1 MSLLNN
7 NFLTF
12 GGESVTGRVPTQMI
26 VYAPDGYQLSEMQ
39 QGAVSHVYK
48 LFCDAVRVSVA
59 GYHVQNLLLP
69 DGTKVRMESINGV
82 DKVMVWPVGGGG
94 DDDKMP
100 HGFAVRSET
109 DNWLKPFIYGL
120 TVDEDDRR
128 EWKVNKDIVPQAK
141 NLILGT
147 TRIIRK
153 PEGKDYYMVLPL
165 VYGDGGTGGTRKLFD
180 YWAHGAKVVSGSSG
194 SDPVTPVAIAAY
206 EGTGLIEFHKPHLVV
221 DGKVRTFDQEG
232 NAVQLYAHEPP
243 TPILLVEPEDPHFLP
258 ALVDSKGDRLV
269 LSSYR
274 RAIIAPTFPI
284 GQYKFKSEK
293 LKLLEGVYVND
304 GTVSAS
310 LILKPQGENVSV
322 MTNTYDYT
330 LDESPEDS
338 LFVRYFGHEVSGG
351 VARTWV
357 WRGYDDVLF
366 SWDGLTYWGVVMT
379 EMDTTPYRSPV
390 AGVGFVQKYEE
401 TPAENPAE
409 TALFYVGKSEE
420 LSQVKLQTWLKYPI
434 TRHWRGG
441 WKEAGLL
448 GWPGGTY
455 YGVFKKYIGRYNSE
469 YKITGTPEVYFDGWE
484 THDNRVKLLSGT
496 ANSILT
502 GHFYLDR
509 EERRETL
516 WGLDYADNVLYTPV
530 PYYVDPDPP
539 GPYIVG
545 ETYSLGTNS
554 LKVAQTTDMKPEF
567 RQIVAD
573 YSEPGPGKARTLLVK
588 VTRDEFVPPDNTID
602 YDLSTI
608 YLLDYD
614 GPGCF
619 WAGIKVRIES
629 KGARWGQVSG
639 AYKGCMEK
647 KADPTYTITIS
658 FVSAWKNPE
667 TDEVVRAEKILQE
680 PVTATRPMFEA
691 TATNLGNPYTYPIDD
706 QFRQMVFYVLPKFA
720 LPYEAGEMFEA
731 LATPQG
737 VNPHFVGADHRPDI
751 TGDDAAKY
759 WSDKGIEYSYLK
771 GGREYPHGKR
781 ARGMLYA
788 RDIKPTDLS
797 AAAWLLIATKCNAP
811 LNNQMMA
818 PGADEDA
825 WHYFPAIKEAL
836 EKTYHIELRDGVLV
850 DWSSEIYE
858 VASKKQPTE
867 RKLQLY
873 EV

>member
-12 GGESVTGRVPTQMI
+12 GGEPVTGRVPTQMI
-26 VYAPDGYQLSEMQ
+26 VYAPEGYQLSEMQ

-59 GYHVQNLLLP
+59 GYHVQNRLLP

-109 DNWLKPFIYGL
+109 DDWLKPFIYGL

-153 PEGKDYYMVLPL
+153 PEGEDYYMILPL
-165 VYGDGGTGGTRKLFD
+165 VHANGNTGGTRKLFD
-180 YWAHGAKVVSGSSG
+180 YWAHGMKAVDESGG
-194 SDPVTPVAIAAY
+194 APITPVAIVAY
-206 EGTGLIEFHKPHLVV
+206 EGTGLIDFHKPHLVV
-221 DGKVRTFDQEG
+221 DGKVRTFDQDG
-232 NAVQLYAHEPP
+232 KVVQLYEHTPP
-243 TPILLVEPEDPHFLP
+243 TPILLEPEDPHFLP

-274 RAIIAPTFPI
+274 RAIIAPKFSL

-310 LILKPQGENVSV
+310 LTLKPQGENVSV
-322 MTNTYDYT
+322 VNNTSNDN
-330 LDESPEDS
+330 LGESPEDS
-338 LFVRYFGHEVSGG
+338 LFVRYFASSSVAGG
-351 VARTWV
+351 IIGKTYV
-357 WRGYDDVLF
+357 WRGYEDVLF
-366 SWDGLTYWGVVMT
+366 SWQGVVHWGIVMT

-390 AGVGFVQKYEE
+390 DGDGFVQKYEE

-441 WKEAGLL
+441 WKEAGLFDWL
-448 GWPGGTY
+448 PPGDY
-455 YGVFKKYIGRYNSE
+455 YGVVKKYIGRYNSE

-484 THDNRVKLLSGT
+484 TYDNRVKLLSGT

-502 GHFYLDR
+502 GHYYLDR
-509 EERRETL
+509 EDRRETL
-516 WGLDYADNVLYTPV
+516 SALDYADNVLYTPV
-530 PYYVDPDPP
+530 PSYVDPIPI
-539 GPYIVG
+539 GPFVHG
-545 ETYSLGTNS
+545 QTYSMGTNS

-567 RQIVAD
+567 RQIIAD
-573 YSEPGPGKARTLLVK
+573 YRNRITK
-588 VTRDEFVPPDNTID
+588 DEFVPPDNTID

-639 AYKGCMEK
+639 AYKGSMEK

-667 TDEVVRAEKILQE
+667 TNKVVRAEKILQE

-691 TATNLGNPYTYPIDD
+691 TATNLGNPYTYPADD
-706 QFRQMVFYVLPKFA
+706 PYKQMVFYVLPKFA

-825 WHYFPAIKEAL
+825 WHYFPAIKEAI

>member
-7 NFLTF
+7 NFMTF

-26 VYAPDGYQLSEMQ
+26 VYAPEGYQLSKMQ

-59 GYHVQNLLLP
+59 KYHIQNRILP
-69 DGTKVRMESINGV
+69 DGTKVRMESNNGV
-82 DKVMVWPVGGGG
+82 DRVMVWPVGGGEEN
-94 DDDKMP
+94 KMP

-109 DNWLKPFIYGL
+109 DNWLTPFIYGL
-120 TVDEDDRR
+120 IVDDDGGRA
-128 EWKVNKDIVPQAK
+128 WKAKSDIVPQVK
-141 NLILGT
+141 KQVRGT

-153 PEGKDYYMVLPL
+153 PVGKDYYMMLPL
-165 VYGDGGTGGTRKLFD
+165 VYGDGGTGETRKLFD

-194 SDPVTPVAIAAY
+194 SDPVTPVAIVAY

-243 TPILLVEPEDPHFLP
+243 TPILLEPEDPHFLP

-338 LFVRYFGHEVSGG
+338 LFVRYFAASLGGG
-351 VARTWV
+351 VTGVTWV

-366 SWDGLTYWGVVMT
+366 SWDGFIYWGIVMT
-379 EMDTTPYRSPV
+379 EMDTTPRRSPV
-390 AGVGFVQKYEE
+390 DGVGFVQKYEE

-434 TRHWRGG
+434 TRYWRGG
-441 WKEAGLL
+441 WKEAGLFSWL
-448 GWPGGTY
+448 PGNY

-484 THDNRVKLLSGT
+484 TYDNRVKLLSGT

-502 GHFYLDR
+502 GHYYLDR
-509 EERRETL
+509 EDRRETL
-516 WGLDYADNVLYTPV
+516 WALDYADHVLYTPV

-545 ETYSLGTNS
+545 ETYSRGTNS
-554 LKVAQTTDMKPEF
+554 LNVALATDMKPEF
-567 RQIVAD
+567 QQIIAD
-573 YSEPGPGKARTLLVK
+573 YSEPGPGASRQPLVK
-588 VTRDEFVPPDNTID
+588 VTRDEFVSPDNTID

-691 TATNLGNPYTYPIDD
+691 VTMNLGNPYMYPTDD

-720 LPYEAGEMFEA
+720 LPYEAGDMFKV

-737 VNPHFVGADHRPDI
+737 VNPCFVGADHRPDI
-751 TGDDAAKY
+751 TGEDAAKC

-771 GGREYPHGKR
+771 GGREYPHEKR
-781 ARGMLYA
+781 VRGMLYA
-788 RDIKPTDLS
+788 RDIGPTDLS

-811 LNNQMMA
+811 LDNQMLA

-825 WHYFPAIKEAL
+825 WHYFPALKEAMA
-836 EKTYHIELRDGVLV
+836 KTYHIELRDGLLV
-850 DWSSEIYE
+850 DWSSEIS
-858 VASKKQPTE
+858 ATAAKPPTE

>member
-12 GGESVTGRVPTQMI
+12 GGEPVTGRVPTQMI
-26 VYAPDGYQLSEMQ
+26 VYAPEGYQLSEMQ
-39 QGAVSHVYK
+39 LGAVLHVYK

-59 GYHVQNLLLP
+59 SYHVHNRLLP
-69 DGTKVRMESINGV
+69 DGTKVRMESNNGV
-82 DKVMVWPVGGGG
+82 DKVMVWPVGGGEEN
-94 DDDKMP
+94 KMP

-109 DNWLKPFIYGL
+109 DNWLRPFIYGL
-120 TVDEDDRR
+120 TVDKDGGR
-128 EWKVNKDIVPQAK
+128 EWKDNKDIVPQAK
-141 NLILGT
+141 NLVLGT
-147 TRIIRK
+147 TRIIRR
-153 PEGKDYYMVLPL
+153 PEGKDYYMMLPL
-165 VYGDGGTGGTRKLFD
+165 VHTNGSTGGKRKLFD
-180 YWAHGAKVVSGSSG
+180 YWVHGAKVVDGSGG
-194 SDPVTPVAIAAY
+194 APITPVAIVAY

-221 DGKVRTFDQEG
+221 DGKVQTFDQEG

-243 TPILLVEPEDPHFLP
+243 TPILLEPEDPHFLP
-258 ALVDSKGDRLV
+258 ALVDSRGDRLV

-274 RAIIAPTFPI
+274 RAIIAPTFSI

-322 MTNTYDYT
+322 MTNTYDST

-338 LFVRYFGHEVSGG
+338 LFIRYFWYQDGQSG
-351 VARTWV
+351 VIARTWV
-357 WRGYDDVLF
+357 QRGLNDYDVLF
-366 SWDGLTYWGVVMT
+366 SWEGMVFWGVVMT
-379 EMDTTPYRSPV
+379 ERDTTPYRSPV
-390 AGVGFVQKYEE
+390 TGVGFVQKYEE
-401 TPAENPAE
+401 APAETPAE

-434 TRHWRGG
+434 TIYWRGG
-441 WKEAGLL
+441 GKEAGLFD
-448 GWPGGTY
+448 WPSGTY
-455 YGVFKKYIGRYNSE
+455 YGVVRKVIYRHNSE
-469 YKITGTPEVYFDGWE
+469 YKILGTPEIYFDGWE
-484 THDNRVKLLSGT
+484 AYEDRVKLLSGT

-502 GHFYLDR
+502 GHYYLDR
-509 EERRETL
+509 EDRRETL
-516 WGLDYADNVLYTPV
+516 RALDYGDHVLYTPV
-530 PYYVDPDPP
+530 PYYTDPDPP

-545 ETYSLGTNS
+545 ETYSRGTNS
-554 LKVAQTTDMKPEF
+554 LNAALTTDMKPEF

-573 YSEPGPGKARTLLVK
+573 YANTNDRITK
-588 VTRDEFVPPDNTID
+588 DEFVPPDNTID

-691 TATNLGNPYTYPIDD
+691 VAMNLGNPYTYPIDD
-706 QFRQMVFYVLPKFA
+706 PFKQMVFYVLPKFA
-720 LPYEAGEMFEA
+720 LPYESGDMFKV

-737 VNPHFVGADHRPDI
+737 VNPCFVGADHRPDI
-751 TGDDAAKY
+751 TGEDAAKC
-759 WSDKGIEYSYLK
+759 WSNKGIEYSYLK
-771 GGREYPHGKR
+771 GGREYPHEKR
-781 ARGMLYA
+781 VRGMLYA

-811 LNNQMMA
+811 LDNQTLA

-825 WHYFPAIKEAL
+825 WHYFPALKEAL
-836 EKTYHIELRDGVLV
+836 AKTYHIELRDGLLV
-850 DWSSEIYE
+850 DWSSEIP
-858 VASKKQPTE
+858 ATAAKPPTE

>member
-7 NFLTF
+7 NFMTF

-26 VYAPDGYQLSEMQ
+26 VYAPEGYQLSEMQ

-59 GYHVQNLLLP
+59 GYHVQNRILP
-69 DGTKVRMESINGV
+69 DGTKVRMESNNGV
-82 DKVMVWPVGGGG
+82 DRVMVWPVGGGEEN
-94 DDDKMP
+94 KMP

-109 DNWLKPFIYGL
+109 DNWLPPFIYGL
-120 TVDEDDRR
+120 KVDDDGGR
-128 EWKVNKDIVPQAK
+128 EWKAKSDIVPQVK
-141 NLILGT
+141 KQVRGT

-153 PEGKDYYMVLPL
+153 PVGKDYYMVLPL

-243 TPILLVEPEDPHFLP
+243 TPILLEPEDPHFLP

-274 RAIIAPTFPI
+274 RAIIAQTFSI

-338 LFVRYFGHEVSGG
+338 LFVRYFASGLGQSG
-351 VARTWV
+351 VIGQTWV

-366 SWDGLTYWGVVMT
+366 SWQGMVYWGVVMT
-379 EMDTTPYRSPV
+379 ELDTTPYRSPV

-441 WKEAGLL
+441 WKEAGLFDRPS
-448 GWPGGTY
+448 GYY
-455 YGVFKKYIGRYNSE
+455 YGVFKKYVGRYNSE

-484 THDNRVKLLSGT
+484 TYDNRVKLLSGT

-502 GHFYLDR
+502 GHYYLDR
-509 EERRETL
+509 EDRHETL
-516 WGLDYADNVLYTPV
+516 RALDYADNVLYTPV
-530 PYYVDPDPP
+530 PRYVDPIPS
-539 GPYIVG
+539 GPFIVG
-545 ETYSLGTNS
+545 ETYSSGTNS
-554 LKVAQTTDMKPEF
+554 LNVALATDMKPEF
-567 RQIVAD
+567 QQIVAD
-573 YSEPGPGKARTLLVK
+573 YSEPGPGNARILLVK

-691 TATNLGNPYTYPIDD
+691 VTMNLGNPYMYPNDD
-706 QFRQMVFYVLPKFA
+706 PFKQMVFYVLPKFA
-720 LPYEAGEMFEA
+720 LPYEAGDMFKV

-737 VNPHFVGADHRPDI
+737 VNPCFVGADHRPDI
-751 TGDDAAKY
+751 MGEDAAKC

-771 GGREYPHGKR
+771 GGREYPHEKR
-781 ARGMLYA
+781 VRGMLYA
-788 RDIKPTDLS
+788 RDIEPTDLS
-797 AAAWLLIATKCNAP
+797 AAAWLLIATKCDAP
-811 LNNQMMA
+811 LDNQMLA

-825 WHYFPAIKEAL
+825 WHYFPALKEAMA
-836 EKTYHIELRDGVLV
+836 KTYHIELRDGLLV
-850 DWSSEIYE
+850 DWSSEIS
-858 VASKKQPTE
+858 ATAAKPPTE

>member
-26 VYAPDGYQLSEMQ
+26 VYAPQGYQLSEMQ

-59 GYHVQNLLLP
+59 GYHVQNSLLP
-69 DGTKVRMESINGV
+69 DGTKVRMESNNGV
-82 DKVMVWPVGGGG
+82 DRVMVWPVGGG

-141 NLILGT
+141 NLIIGT

-153 PEGKDYYMVLPL
+153 PEGKDYYMILPL
-165 VYGDGGTGGTRKLFD
+165 VHANGNTGGTRKLFD
-180 YWAHGAKVVSGSSG
+180 YWAHGVKVVDGSGG
-194 SDPVTPVAIAAY
+194 APITPVAIVAY
-206 EGTGLIEFHKPHLVV
+206 EGPGMVEFHKPHLVA
-221 DGKVRTFDQEG
+221 DGKVRTFDQDG
-232 NAVQLYAHEPP
+232 KVVQLYEHTPP

-274 RAIIAPTFPI
+274 RAIIAPTFSI

-322 MTNTYDYT
+322 VNNTSNYNIGESADDDLFFRRFSHT
-330 LDESPEDS
+330 LHKIGTQA
-338 LFVRYFGHEVSGG
+338 VTWVYGGG
-351 VARTWV
+351 VA
-357 WRGYDDVLF
+357 DDTILYQLSGITF
-366 SWDGLTYWGVVMT
+366 WGVTMNEV
-379 EMDTTPYRSPV
+379 DIDPFRSSV
-390 AGVGFVQKYEE
+390 VDLGFQQKYEE
-401 TPAENPAE
+401 APAELPAE
-409 TALFYVGKSEE
+409 TALFHVGKSEA
-420 LSQVKLQTWLKYPI
+420 LSQLKLQTWLRYPI
-434 TRHWRGG
+434 SRHWRGG
-441 WKEAGLL
+441 SSEASLFD
-448 GWPGGTY
+448 WPEGTY
-455 YGVFKKYIGRYNSE
+455 YAVVRKVIYRHNSE
-469 YKITGTPEVYFDGWE
+469 YKILGTPEIYFDGWE
-484 THDNRVKLLSGT
+484 AYEDRVKLLSGT

-502 GHFYLDR
+502 GHFYFDR
-509 EERRETL
+509 EERRESIWTIDF
-516 WGLDYADNVLYTPV
+516 GDHAIYTPLA
-530 PYYVDPDPP
+530 YYVDPDPP
-539 GPYIVG
+539 GPFVAG
-545 ETYSLGTNS
+545 QTYSRGTNS
-554 LKVAQTTDMKPEF
+554 MAAAVASDMKPEF
-567 RQIVAD
+567 QQIVAD
-573 YSEPGPGKARTLLVK
+573 YGGTANLNRITK
-588 VTRDEFVPPDNTID
+588 DEFVPPDNTID

-667 TDEVVRAEKILQE
+667 TGEVVRAEKILQE

-691 TATNLGNPYTYPIDD
+691 TATNLGNPYTYPADD
-706 QFRQMVFYVLPKFA
+706 PYKQMVFYVLPKFA
-720 LPYEAGEMFEA
+720 LPYEVGEMFEV

-751 TGDDAAKY
+751 TGDDAAKC

-771 GGREYPHGKR
+771 GGREYPHRKR
-781 ARGMLYA
+781 VRGMLYA

-797 AAAWLLIATKCNAP
+797 AAAWLLIATKCDAP